1 MSTVANT
8 KTKSSTPASAKA
20 LIAAVALCAAAL
32 VVDGFF
38 RANTWHVW
46 EFMGLV
52 LAATLTARFKVKL
65 PGVNS
70 NMSVSMPFLFIAM
83 TRLSLPEMLFT
94 AAMSVFTQ
102 SVPKA
107 PHRFNPVHA
116 LFNVSTGVF
125 ATGLGWEV
133 FHRAAGFHANSTA
146 ALLVGCM
153 AYLFAS
159 TLPVAGILSL
169 TDNHKPFHAWSEI
182 VHLSFP
188 YYLASAG
195 MASIAMSLEGN
206 TTWSLLVGMTLVTVV
221 MYNSYR
227 RYFATVNSTTTTL
240 SPAEEEAAKSKSAAT
255 GQ

>member
-8 KTKSSTPASAKA
+8 KTKSSTPASAKV
-20 LIAAVALCAAAL
+20 LIATVALCAAAM

-38 RANTWHVW
+38 RANSWHVW
-46 EFMGLV
+46 EFLGLV
-52 LAATLTARFKVKL
+52 LAATLTARLKVKL
-65 PGVNS
+65 PGVNT

-107 PHRFNPVHA
+107 PHKFNPVHA
-116 LFNVSTGVF
+116 LFNVSTGVL
-125 ATGLGWEV
+125 ATGLGWEA
-133 FHRAAGFHANSTA
+133 FHRAAAFHANSAA
-146 ALLVGCM
+146 ALLAGCM

-159 TLPVAGILSL
+159 TLPVAGVISL
-169 TDNHKPFHAWSEI
+169 TDTHKPFHTWSEI

-188 YYLASAG
+188 YYVASAG
-195 MASIAMSLEGN
+195 MASIAMSLEGD
-206 TTWSLLVGMTLVTVV
+206 TTWSLLVGMALVTVV

-227 RYFATVNSTTTTL
+227 RYFATMSNAA
-240 SPAEEEAAKSKSAAT
+240 PAQAVDEAPKSKSAAA